1 MNSRAHPAFMTN
13 RSWRR
18 LLAGVA
24 GAALLAGCGGGGGD
38 ALPAAVDMPE
48 ATTSEVPASA
58 QGSAAGAVAF
68 VRELAATRDDRAE
81 PIRVGDAVLGTS
93 ETDEPVEL

>member
-1 MNSRAHPAFMTN
+1 MNRRAVFMTH
-13 RSWRR
+13 RPWRA

-24 GAALLAGCGGGGGD
+24 GAALLSACGGGGD
-38 ALPAAVDMPE
+38 DVPPAAVDT
-48 ATTSEVPASA
+48 ATAASDVPASA
-58 QGSAAGAVAF
+58 QASAAGAVAF
-68 VRELAATRDDRAE
+68 VRQLAATRDDGAE